1 MADIPSSDALYLS
14 QRPLIEEVIGFVCRR
29 RGLRGEHAEDFA
41 GHVRLKLVESDYEVL
56 RKFQGRS
63 SLKTYLAVVIER
75 LALDYQA
82 ARWGKWRPSAAAKR
96 GGPAAV
102 RLEQLTVRDGL
113 PLPEGLAVVAREF
126 GADADVSALER
137 LAAHFPIRTR
147 RHFLGEELLENM
159 AADSP
164 DAEALLVREEEQAR
178 FGRVAARLRELM
190 SELDP
195 QQRLILQMRFEQGAS
210 VADIARLLALD
221 QKRLYRTIDQALA
234 GLRRLLEA
242 EGLSAEGFAGMPPA
256 RGGPE
261 PPPQV
266 RLSEGKTP

>member
-1 MADIPSSDALYLS
+1 MADTPSSDALYLS

-29 RGLRGEHAEDFA
+29 RSLRGEHAEDFA
-41 GHVRLKLVESDYEVL
+41 GHVRLKLVESDYDVL

-96 GGPAAV
+96 GGQAAV
-102 RLEQLTVRDGL
+102 RLEQLTVRDGR
-113 PLPEGLAVVAREF
+113 PLQDGLAVVVREF
-126 GADADVSALER
+126 GADADAAALER
-137 LAAHFPIRTR
+137 LAARFPIRTR
-147 RHFLGEELLENM
+147 RHFVGDELLENM

-164 DAEALLVREEEQAR
+164 DAEALLVRDEEQAR
-178 FGRVAARLRELM
+178 FARVTARLRELM

-195 QQRLILQMRFEQGAS
+195 QQRLILQMRFEQGLS

-242 EGLSAEGFAGMPPA
+242 EGVSAEGVAGMSPGP
-256 RGGPE
+256 GGPE
-261 PPPQV
+261 AAPRV